1 LLTGKEIEMVKKAVT
16 TEQVKDKFFEVMV
29 EYYESELRVREL
41 EKSLKE
47 ARDKE
52 EQLRISYNI
61 ALTAV
66 GKELSAIL
74 KAQRKT

>member
-1 LLTGKEIEMVKKAVT
+1 MVKKAVT

>member
-1 LLTGKEIEMVKKAVT
+1 MAKKAMT

-29 EYYESELRVREL
+29 EYYDSELKVREL

-52 EQLRISYNI
+52 EQLRISYNM

-74 KAQRKT
+74 KSQRKT

>member
-1 LLTGKEIEMVKKAVT
+1 
-16 TEQVKDKFFEVMV
+16 VKDKFFEVMV
-29 EYYESELRVREL
+29 EYYDSELKVREL

-52 EQLRISYNI
+52 EQLRISYNM

-74 KAQRKT
+74 KSQRKT